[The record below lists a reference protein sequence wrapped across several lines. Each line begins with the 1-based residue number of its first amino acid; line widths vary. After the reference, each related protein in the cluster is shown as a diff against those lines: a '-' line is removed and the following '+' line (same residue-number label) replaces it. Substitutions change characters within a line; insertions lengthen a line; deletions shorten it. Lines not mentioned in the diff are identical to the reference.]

1 MDIEKIEAEYKKVCD
16 KPAAEQL
23 VAMRAYLEKQGL
35 LNDACLDNLIG
46 KMENQVSRRSFN
58 YSIEMGLSYP
68 AIVLIIT
75 IAIAVISIVSPENL
89 TWFSVLISL
98 AAVAMLVT
106 AILLR
111 RKSYI
116 YDLVDLLYDVKS
128 SLINNN
134 IKARQ

>member
-1 MDIEKIEAEYKKVCD
+1 MDIEKLEAEYKKVCD
-16 KPAAEQL
+16 KPTNEQL
-23 VAMRAYLEKQGL
+23 AALREYLEEQGL

-75 IAIAVISIVSPENL
+75 IAIAVISIVSPEVL
-89 TWFSVLISL
+89 SWVSVLLSL
-98 AAVAMLVT
+98 VAVVMLAT
-106 AILLR
+106 AILLG
-111 RKSYI
+111 RKRYI

-128 SLINNN
+128 SLIIDN
-134 IKARQ
+134 IEETQ